1 MRSLPEP
8 SQPDAPIP
16 EGLVRRRSG
25 LPLTLVTCGLV
36 LGLVAGA
43 LYSVRI
49 SWPAVRVRAG
59 GPALARVQI
68 APFGERISSSA
79 LVLRSGHWIKASI
92 RSGVVRP
99 AYELAAG
106 SPVKLELT
114 VHRAGWLGW
123 LVGSTERVR
132 TVLETPAAHP
142 SARLVYAAH
151 GEAVKVAFSTPVAAV
166 AIRLGSGPR
175 QVLRFASLRR
185 VVPLGILA
193 TGETTAGTALVSGT
207 PRLWE
212 RLPPPVSVSWFPAAP
227 APEVLVRPLPRTAI
241 TPTTPLVLTFSRPLS
256 AVLGSRRPTLSPR
269 TPGTWDEPND
279 HTLVF
284 RPAGFGFRL
293 GSRVQ
298 LRLTRVLRDVSG
310 AEPATVRTLSWRIPA
325 GSARRLDEVLAELG
339 YLPLSWRPADGG
351 LPQSAGADADAALAP
366 PAGAYSWRN
375 RAPQAL
381 RQLWNSQ
388 SGRPVLLRGAIMTF
402 ESVHGMSTNGVASA
416 ALWRVLLRAEL
427 AGKTSPYGYSYV
439 FVTESLPETL
449 TLWHDGRVVLRTP
462 VNTGIPGRDTALGN
476 YPVYLHLASTTM
488 SGTNPDGTHYS
499 DPDVPWVNYFNGGD
513 AVHGFIRPGYG
524 YPQSLGCVEAPIPT
538 AALIWPYVHVGTVVT
553 VDA

>member
-1 MRSLPEP
+1 MRFLPEP
-8 SQPDAPIP
+8 SQPDPTTIEARGRQPG
-16 EGLVRRRSG
+16 GLAFA
-25 LPLTLVTCGLV
+25 LVTCGLV
-36 LGLVAGA
+36 LVLVAAA
-43 LYSVRI
+43 LYSVRL
-49 SWPAVRVRAG
+49 SWPAVRVQSG
-59 GPALARVQI
+59 GPALARVRI

-79 LVLRSGHWIKASI
+79 LVLRSGHWVKASI

-106 SPVKLELT
+106 SRVKLELT
-114 VHRAGWLGW
+114 VQRASWIGW
-123 LVGSTERVR
+123 LVGSTERVG

-142 SARLVYAAH
+142 SARLVYPAY
-151 GEAVKVAFSTPVAAV
+151 GGAVKVAFSAPVAAV
-166 AIRLGSGPR
+166 AIRLGSGPLE
-175 QVLRFASLRR
+175 VLRFAGSRR

-193 TGETTAGTALVSGT
+193 SGETTAGTALVSGA

-212 RLPPPVSVSWFPAAP
+212 RIPPPVSISWFPAAP
-227 APEVLVRPLPRTAI
+227 AAEVFVRPQPRTAI

-256 AVLGSRRPTLSPR
+256 SVLGSRRPALSPR
-269 TPGTWDEPND
+269 TPGTWYEPND

-284 RPAGFGFRL
+284 RPTGFGFRL
-293 GSRVQ
+293 GSAVH
-298 LRLTRVLRDVSG
+298 LRLTRALRDVSG
-310 AEPATVRTLSWRIPA
+310 TDPANVRTFSWRIPA
-325 GSARRLDEVLAELG
+325 GSALRLDEVLAQLD
-339 YLPLSWRPADGG
+339 YLPLSWRPAEEG
-351 LPQSAGADADAALAP
+351 LANSAGADADAALAP
-366 PAGAYSWRN
+366 PAGTFGWRN

-381 RQLWNSQ
+381 RQLWSSQ
-388 SGRPVLLRGAIMTF
+388 ATRAVLQRGAIMTF
-402 ESVHGMSTNGVASA
+402 ESVHGMSTNGVASP
-416 ALWRVLLRAEL
+416 ALWRVLLRAER

-462 VNTGIPGRDTALGN
+462 VNTGIPGRDTALGT

-524 YPQSLGCVEAPIPT
+524 YPQSLGCVEAPVPT
-538 AALIWPYVHVGTVVT
+538 AAVIWPYVHVGTLVT